1 MKRSPTPGTPSTSR
15 NGTADRGGRASVLL
29 ALALLAT
36 SARGAAPEPVA
47 AVWKEREFDFIY
59 RSSVAV
65 FSCSTLKGRVA
76 TILHALGARP
86 DLKITLSNCNE
97 TSTPPGTRVND
108 PVSRNAWGAAPGP
121 IHAQRTDP
129 RQSVAVYVQM
139 YMPTEVTPEV
149 LVELQRDRSR
159 RELISHMTG
168 NPAAKFNDPVVFMAQ
183 WQPVTLSRETIN
195 LEPAECELL
204 DQMSAN
210 DFGGLGI
217 RVVHR
222 DYSCDPSRVSHIS
235 PQLDVEAFLVATS
248 DNSHGQPSP
257 AAGGTQST
265 WVTST
270 SCASRVSENFGK
282 PTLMTSSGPLS
293 S

>member
-1 MKRSPTPGTPSTSR
+1 VKRSPAPGTPSTSR
-15 NGTADRGGRASVLL
+15 NGTADRGGRASFLL
-29 ALALLAT
+29 ALTLLWT
-36 SARGAAPEPVA
+36 SGHAAAPEPVA
-47 AVWKEREFDFIY
+47 AVWKEREFDFTY

-65 FSCSTLKGRVA
+65 FSCSTLKGRIA

-86 DLKITLSNCNE
+86 DLKIRLGNCDQ
-97 TSTPPGTRVND
+97 SSVPAGARVND
-108 PVSRNAWGAAPGP
+108 PVTRNAWDAAPQP

-129 RQSVAVYVQM
+129 RQSVNVYVRLF
-139 YMPTEVTPEV
+139 MPTEVTPDV

-159 RELISHMTG
+159 RELVSHMTG
-168 NPAAKFNDPVVFMAQ
+168 NPAAKFNDPVAFMAQ

-195 LEPAECELL
+195 LDPAECELL

-222 DYSCDPSRVSHIS
+222 DYSCDPNRVSHIS

-248 DNSHGQPSP
+248 DTSHGQPSP
-257 AAGGTQST
+257 ATGGGDADPSAPP
-265 WVTST
+265 
-270 SCASRVSENFGK
+270 ASDQK
-282 PTLMTSSGPLS
+282 PAEPATDKSQ
-293 S
+293 